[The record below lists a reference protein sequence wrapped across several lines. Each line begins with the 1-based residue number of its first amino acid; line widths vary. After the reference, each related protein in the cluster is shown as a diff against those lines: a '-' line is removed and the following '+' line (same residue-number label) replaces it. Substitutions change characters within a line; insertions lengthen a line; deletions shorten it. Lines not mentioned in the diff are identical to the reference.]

1 MIHLLPPPIH
11 NNNVIYSLQKKTLL
25 RIAIAEDEE
34 RHLTPIIQE
43 VSAFKKA
50 QINIISKNGF
60 DLLMSL
66 KTVKRLPDIL
76 LLDIKMPKIDGL
88 LLTQYITFI
97 HPSIKIIGVSSHSN
111 EALVTEVLSE
121 GALGFIT
128 KFFLKRES
136 AVYQGTYGNRNI
148 LFEAMEAVLDNKE
161 YIDSLLFNQRDSIKK
176 SKSTKS
182 IIRENFANIPNTH
195 MEYLILNAANLSHT
209 EIAKVMNKSLA
220 SVKNY
225 FNLLSAE
232 FIVSN
237 RSELVYHCTTNGIVK
252 QPRFYYKSAN

>member
-1 MIHLLPPPIH
+1 M
-11 NNNVIYSLQKKTLL
+11 L

-34 RHLTPIIQE
+34 RHLIPLIKE
-43 VSAFKKA
+43 VTAYQKNE
-50 QINIISKNGF
+50 INIVAKNGLE
-60 DLLMSL
+60 LLMAL
-66 KTVKRLPDIL
+66 QNTKHLPDIL

-88 LLTQYITFI
+88 IITQYLTYYY
-97 HPSIKIIGVSSHSN
+97 PSIKIIGVSSHSN

-121 GALGFIT
+121 GAFGFIT

-252 QPRFYYKSAN
+252 HPRFYDKSAN

>member
-1 MIHLLPPPIH
+1 M
-11 NNNVIYSLQKKTLL
+11 L

-34 RHLTPIIQE
+34 RHLNSIVQE
-43 VSAFKKA
+43 VSSFKNT
-50 QINIISKNGF
+50 QISIVSKNGF
-60 DLLMSL
+60 ELLMSL
-66 KTVKRLPDIL
+66 KSVKHLPDIL

-88 LLTQYITFI
+88 LLTQYIRFK

-111 EALVTEVLSE
+111 EALVTEVVSE
-121 GALGFIT
+121 GAIGFIT
-128 KFFLKRES
+128 KFFLTRES
-136 AVYQGTYGNRNI
+136 AIYQGTYGNRNI

-182 IIRENFANIPNTH
+182 IIRDNFINIPNTH
-195 MEYLILNAANLSHT
+195 IEYLILNAANLSHT

-232 FIVSN
+232 FNIST
-237 RSELVYHCTTNGIVK
+237 RSELVYYCTTHGIVK
-252 QPRFYYKSAN
+252 HPSFYDNKAN

>member
-1 MIHLLPPPIH
+1 M
-11 NNNVIYSLQKKTLL
+11 L

-66 KTVKRLPDIL
+66 KTVKHLPEIL

-88 LLTQYITFI
+88 LLTQHLTFI

-121 GALGFIT
+121 GACGFIT
-128 KFFLKRES
+128 KFLLNKAS
-136 AVYQGTYGNRNI
+136 AIYQGTYGNRNI
-148 LFEAMEAVLDNKE
+148 LIEAMEAVLDNKE
-161 YIDSLLFNQRDSIKK
+161 YIDSLLFNQSGSIKK
-176 SKSTKS
+176 SKSTKA
-182 IIRENFANIPNTH
+182 IIRENFENLPDTQI
-195 MEYLILNAANLSHT
+195 EYLILNAANLSHT
-209 EIAKVMNKSLA
+209 EIAKIMNKSLA

-232 FIVSN
+232 LNVST
-237 RSELVYHCTTNGIVK
+237 RSELVYYCTTNGIVK
-252 QPRFYYKSAN
+252 HPKFYDKSAN